1 MNRPTDS
8 SIEVSSLVQKNEN
21 NQPVVQQKNKDVL
34 NIIFLMILYLVQ
46 G

>member
-1 MNRPTDS
+1 MNRNTDN
-8 SIEVSSLVQKNEN
+8 SIEVSSLVQNNQN

-34 NIIFLMILYLVQ
+34 NIVFLMILYLVQ